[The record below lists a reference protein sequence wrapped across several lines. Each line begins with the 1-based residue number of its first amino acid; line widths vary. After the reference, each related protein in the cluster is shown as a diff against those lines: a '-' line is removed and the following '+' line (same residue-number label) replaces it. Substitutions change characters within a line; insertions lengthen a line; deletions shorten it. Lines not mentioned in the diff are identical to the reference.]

1 MQQHS
6 AQAPLHFPDSFS
18 TLWPK
23 SWFCTELLCQVRTIC
38 FRCCAFDHRL
48 GRPFTIH
55 SSFQPSPSSTHSTIL
70 ATPAQDKLY
79 DSLEDGNFV
88 PDSMV
93 PGLRSAAPPRS
104 RQNGAMLSDI
114 DNSMQFGGQRGPPQM
129 YQGLHQASMNRKGG
143 IPLQSSQFSGDPS
156 PNPMWPSAQPL
167 PPGLAHLCGR
177 PHGPAQ
183 FVNSAMAIPAGLHR
197 TVHSNVALQRQFN
210 NFPPRGVVFT
220 IPVEL
225 LGYGMFL
232 LMQWSYSVY
241 YCLAEAMDIFLWS
254 RPSAISVQEIAIT
267 PDIKYCTAVF
277 HTGPM
282 TAIYASIPVIC
293 HDILMVII
301 AVIALVKHLRER
313 KELRM
318 KPNSYVV
325 MIVQYH
331 VIYFVLNSASQMIMA
346 MLWAD
351 LSKDLLQ
358 SRHAQTVAINLVPL
372 FNDTAPFIVAPCL
385 IISIWDTHANDN
397 CVNVSAT
404 LEDCVGWTSPARLEQ
419 HKMDPSV

>member
-1 MQQHS
+1 
-6 AQAPLHFPDSFS
+6 
-18 TLWPK
+18 
-23 SWFCTELLCQVRTIC
+23 
-38 FRCCAFDHRL
+38 
-48 GRPFTIH
+48 
-55 SSFQPSPSSTHSTIL
+55 
-70 ATPAQDKLY
+70 
-79 DSLEDGNFV
+79 
-88 PDSMV
+88 
-93 PGLRSAAPPRS
+93 
-104 RQNGAMLSDI
+104 
-114 DNSMQFGGQRGPPQM
+114 
-129 YQGLHQASMNRKGG
+129 
-143 IPLQSSQFSGDPS
+143 
-156 PNPMWPSAQPL
+156 
-167 PPGLAHLCGR
+167 
-177 PHGPAQ
+177 
-183 FVNSAMAIPAGLHR
+183 
-197 TVHSNVALQRQFN
+197 
-210 NFPPRGVVFT
+210 
-220 IPVEL
+220 
-225 LGYGMFL
+225 MFL

-241 YCLAEAMDIFLWS
+241 YCLAEVILIWRLYAIYHQSKPLLYVLLGLFLPIYIAMDIFLWS

-351 LSKDLLQ
+351 LS
-358 SRHAQTVAINLVPL
+358 TVAINLVPL